1 MVICGMQ
8 KGEENGGMKFITSL
22 GMSMMMIYT
31 ILSFIELFVGK
42 LRVIISRV
50 KIGLELTNYEYN
62 DS

>member
-1 MVICGMQ
+1 MVICGMK

-42 LRVIISRV
+42 F
-50 KIGLELTNYEYN
+50 
-62 DS
+62 